1 MFGQLQHNIQSMKA
15 SSKAMI
21 ALMFAFA
28 SLGFGQGWFNV
39 DHGSLTLVSND
50 GVWRKFATEFPI
62 VGGWM
67 SPGSP
72 VDAGN
77 GPNGA
82 IWVHRYHD
90 MHTAESWGVYQ
101 TPISMEQYDDPYT
114 ITRTWSWGIYWVYG
128 ENKIL
133 EYGAFDYP
141 YPEGFW
147 DYSISYSAAVV
158 PEPSVFQLVVLGL
171 ISAFGLKKGLQSIQA
186 FRFATRWTPVGQP
199 DAECSLSRIS
209 G

>member
-1 MFGQLQHNIQSMKA
+1 MKA
-15 SSKAMI
+15 SFRAII
-21 ALMFAFA
+21 ALTFTVT
-28 SLGFGQGWFNV
+28 SLGFGQDWFNV

-50 GVWRKFATEFPI
+50 GTWRRFATEFPI

-72 VDAGN
+72 EDAGN
-77 GPNGA
+77 GPSGA

-90 MHTAESWGVYQ
+90 LYTAESWGAYQ
-101 TPISMEQYDDPYT
+101 TPITLEQYDDPST
-114 ITRTWSWGIYWVYG
+114 INRTWSWGIYWVDG

-158 PEPSVFQLVVLGL
+158 PEPSASWLIVLGL
-171 ISAFGLKKGLQSIQA
+171 ISSWILKSPNRVSQRRESA
-186 FRFATRWTPVGQP
+186 MV
-199 DAECSLSRIS
+199 
-209 G
+209 